1 MRRARAPLLDVSLA
15 AAVEF
20 EGLEEFEG
28 LVELG
33 VGDRVMPAL
42 SSGLAPDRPRRPPH
56 PWGCATATATRRA
69 DRCRT
74 RFPRPADFAR
84 SEERR
89 VGKECRSRWWREKW
103 QKKRM
108 TEKETKR
115 SRVESVE

>member
-20 EGLEEFEG
+20 GGVEEGVGSRGGAVECEGLEEFGG
-28 LVELG
+28 LVRVG

-84 SEERR
+84 
-89 VGKECRSRWWREKW
+89 
-103 QKKRM
+103 
-108 TEKETKR
+108 
-115 SRVESVE
+115 